1 MKTKF
6 DSLSET
12 RIGYFAR
19 GLSPSTRA
27 ALALALPFTL
37 VDSLHYL
44 TAGTAMAFS
53 LPVLLLIYLGC
64 GMLAGLFARSGGG
77 AGAANGAWAGAKLW
91 LISTL
96 VNTFVG
102 LLAGV
107 VSLGATLLLGVPYL
121 LLCAPV
127 SLALGALAGAA
138 GEALFGW
145 FWRRSQPPA

>member
-12 RIGYFAR
+12 RIAFFLR
-19 GLSPSTRA
+19 SLSPSTRA

-44 TAGTAMAFS
+44 SAGTALAFS

-64 GMLAGLFARSGGG
+64 GMLAGLFTRSGSGVG
-77 AGAANGAWAGAKLW
+77 SGSGAWAGAKLW

-96 VNTFVG
+96 ANIFVG
-102 LLAGV
+102 LLAGAL
-107 VSLGATLLLGVPYL
+107 SLGATLLLGVPYL

-127 SLALGALAGAA
+127 SLVLGALAGAA

-145 FWRRSQPPA
+145 FWRRSQPPV